1 MPVPTIEI
9 IDPCF
14 FLTPR
19 DPPVTGLLI
28 LLAVLT
34 ASCPDQ
40 ASTPL
45 EVSPVEFRTWFDAA
59 RRGTLEIP
67 HQTAQNARRY
77 RYVFI
82 GGLHVGVM
90 PGYLAQNTKELRAR
104 GVPHRAIHVI
114 DPSSSHT
121 VSENAAVIRAKLI
134 ELAALGPEKLVIIA
148 HSRGACD
155 ALAFAIE
162 NPAFIADRVH
172 AMFLIQGPFGGS
184 GVADYVA
191 GDGPAIDREMPLV
204 YRLAGRLAGRLAVSL
219 MKQSKHQAI
228 TSLGRKPSHDY
239 WERALEANPEAIAVV
254 APKTFYV
261 TSRSRPSRHPIL
273 QRITAWY
280 LGTYYGPNDGLV
292 ALEDQAVS
300 NLGTVLAVLDAGH
313 TDLTYRFPSARPQPK
328 LRRALVDA
336 IIMAV
341 GDSYNHSSPTLDE
354 KLIGASGHARAPQ
367 R

>member
-1 MPVPTIEI
+1 MPAPTDEI
-9 IDPCF
+9 VSSSF

-19 DPPVTGLLI
+19 DLSVTGLLI
-28 LLAVLT
+28 LLAVST
-34 ASCPDQ
+34 ASPPDK
-40 ASTPL
+40 ASAPL
-45 EVSPVEFRTWFDAA
+45 EVSPVEFRAWFDAA
-59 RRGTLEIP
+59 RRGRLEIP
-67 HQTAQNARRY
+67 DQIAENARRY

-82 GGLHVGVM
+82 GGLHVGAM
-90 PGYLAQNTKELRAR
+90 SGYLAQNIKELRVC
-104 GVPHRAIHVI
+104 GVPRRAIHVI
-114 DPSSSHT
+114 NPNSSHT
-121 VSENAAVIRAKLI
+121 ASENAAEIRARLA
-134 ELAALGPEKLVIIA
+134 ELAALGSEKLVIIA

-162 NPAFIADRVH
+162 NPSFIDNRVH
-172 AMFLIQGPFGGS
+172 ALFLIQGPFGGS

-204 YRLAGRLAGRLAVSL
+204 YRLVGRLVGRLAVSL
-219 MKQSKHQAI
+219 MRQPKYDAV
-228 TSLGRKPSHDY
+228 TSLGHRASHDY
-239 WERALEANPEAIAVV
+239 WERALEANPQAIAVI

-261 TSRSRPSRHPIL
+261 TSQSRPSRHPLL

-313 TDLTYRFPSARPQPK
+313 TDLTHRFPSARPQPR

-336 IIMAV
+336 IFMAV
-341 GDSYNHSSPTLDE
+341 GGSYTQSPPIPDD
-354 KLIGASGHARAPQ
+354 KLVGTSQRARAPQ

>member
-1 MPVPTIEI
+1 MPVLTVEI
-9 IDPCF
+9 IDPSF
-14 FLTPR
+14 FLTPK
-19 DPPVTGLLI
+19 DLPVTGLLI

-34 ASCPDQ
+34 ASRPDQ
-40 ASTPL
+40 TSAPP
-45 EVSPVEFRTWFDAA
+45 EVSPVDFRTWFDAA
-59 RRGTLEIP
+59 RRGRLEIP

-90 PGYLAQNTKELRAR
+90 PGYLAQNIKELRAR
-104 GVPHRAIHVI
+104 GVTHRAVHVV

-121 VSENAAVIRAKLI
+121 VSENAAAIRAKLI

-172 AMFLIQGPFGGS
+172 ALFLIQGPFGGS

-191 GDGPAIDREMPLV
+191 GDGPAIDREMPPV
-204 YRLAGRLAGRLAVSL
+204 YRLAGRLVGRLAVSL

-273 QRITAWY
+273 QRY

-313 TDLTYRFPSARPQPK
+313 TDLTYRFPSARPQPR

-336 IIMAV
+336 IFMAV
-341 GDSYNHSSPTLDE
+341 GGSYNHSSPTLDE